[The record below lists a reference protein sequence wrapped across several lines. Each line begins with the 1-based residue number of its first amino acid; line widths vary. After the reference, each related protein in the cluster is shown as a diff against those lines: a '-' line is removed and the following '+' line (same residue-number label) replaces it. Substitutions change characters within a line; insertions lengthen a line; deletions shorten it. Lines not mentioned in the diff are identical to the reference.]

1 MGKIRILHL
10 TTDSRIGGTERN
22 IISLAANL
30 NKERFENI
38 VVALLSGGSL
48 IDELTKLNVKAYCV
62 GMKSKFDIMA
72 IRRLSDIIKESRAD
86 ILHTYLFHANI
97 LGRIVGRINRVPVII
112 SSERCLDLERRGF
125 NNLLN
130 NLTLRWCSK
139 IVVVSDSVGKM
150 LMARDKVPCSRIVR
164 IYSGIEFSNYN
175 LNIDKDRKRKE
186 LGLKS
191 DDTIIGTIG
200 RLRPEKGHE
209 YLIKTMAEVLRKFPE
224 ARLLIV
230 GDGPEENKLKCLI
243 DKMGIK
249 DNVVFTGYRN
259 DVPEILAILDLFI
272 LPSIEEGLPLA
283 VLEAMASG
291 RGIVATR
298 IGGTEELIEDGVTGV
313 LVPPKDVNA
322 LVKAIYGLL
331 KERDKINRL
340 GMMAKEVVK
349 KNFSSN
355 NMLTNYERL
364 YEEIYKSI

>member
-1 MGKIRILHL
+1 
-10 TTDSRIGGTERN
+10 
-22 IISLAANL
+22 
-30 NKERFENI
+30 
-38 VVALLSGGSL
+38 L

-86 ILHTYLFHANI
+86 VLHTYLFHANI
-97 LGRIVGRINRVPVII
+97 LGRIIGRINRVPVII

-164 IYSGIEFSNYN
+164 IYSGIEFSNYD
-175 LNIDKDRKRKE
+175 LNIDKDSNRKE

-191 DDTIIGTIG
+191 DDVVIGTIG

-209 YLIKTMAEVLRKFPE
+209 YLIKAIAEVLRKFPE
-224 ARLLIV
+224 VRLLIA
-230 GDGPEENKLKCLI
+230 GDGAEENKLKCLS

-249 DNVVFTGYRN
+249 DKVIFTGFRN
-259 DVPEILAILDLFI
+259 DIPEILSILDLFV
-272 LPSIEEGLPLA
+272 LPSIEEGLPMA

-298 IGGTEELIEDGVTGV
+298 IGGTEELIQDGVTGV
-313 LVPPKDVNA
+313 LVPPKDVHA
-322 LVKAIYGLL
+322 LAGAIYGLL
-331 KERDKINRL
+331 KEHDKINRF
-340 GMMAKEVVK
+340 GMLAREAAKN
-349 KNFSSN
+349 NFSIN
-355 NMLTNYERL
+355 NMLKNYERL
-364 YEEIYKSI
+364 YEELVLPPQAA